1 MSNNVFRANGDKIF
15 VFGGNNNYNAEYFD
29 IGDHHNCRLLPSYGN
44 ATKTAL
50 NTLPAA
56 LFEGRR

>member
-29 IGDHHNCRLLPSYGN
+29 IGDHHNCRLLPSYDN
-44 ATKTAL
+44 AT
-50 NTLPAA
+50 
-56 LFEGRR
+56 